1 MKYFQ
6 FFYDLMKIKQA
17 SIILYFER
25 IFHELFNNLFIV
37 KLKNFPF
44 IMIFIKMYKN
54 QNSHFIKVI
63 FKNLS

>member
-54 QNSHFIKVI
+54 QNSHFVKVI
-63 FKNLS
+63 FKKLS